1 MTKTWETKKKILRLI
16 SKKPQTAMEIS
27 RELGLA
33 PSTVSEHIGALE
45 EVGAIRQKENPFVRK
60 WKYYEIRNGF
70 DINRME
76 SGPVIN
82 TVPKIAVT
90 FAIVLGLIALLAFGV
105 PGIASAFAGGNQV
118 AFQLTDPPQVPN
130 GTSALTI
137 SYSSIQAHVS
147 GNSNSSWIS
156 GTGSGTLNLMSLIN
170 SSQVIGTGKI
180 PVNSSVDMIR
190 FSIDSAKITINGTT
204 YNVSVPSSQ
213 FTMQVTGSGKVNGT
227 SSILIDLSPVVVSI
241 YSSNTTTFVLV
252 PSAKVVMVGS
262 SRVMAN
268 IGEKATLD
276 HDMMDRLQSASKNL
290 SITAATL
297 SSAANSTTLSVT
309 VQNKGNAA
317 QVIGQVILFGM
328 PSVETSANAIW
339 VSNQD
344 GRDQMQGNVSPG
356 MMGGDEPG
364 MGGPRMGVGPVGRML
379 SDHPVL
385 ERILTDV
392 KARMML
398 LRSLNFAVEQNGT
411 LVSPSGASMGG
422 PELYKMT
429 GYTLAAGSSA
439 TFTFNGPLLAE
450 GGHVMVTPVA
460 GSSYKIV
467 VMGNGAFTT
476 ANISASGS

>member
-33 PSTVSEHIGALE
+33 PSTVSEHIDALE

-76 SGPVIN
+76 NGPAIN

-90 FAIVLGLIALLAFGV
+90 FAIVLGLIAILAFGV
-105 PGIASAFAGGNQV
+105 PGLATAFSGSNQV
-118 AFQLTDPPQVPN
+118 AFQLTDPPQVPS
-130 GTSALTI
+130 GTQALTI

-204 YNVSVPSSQ
+204 YNMTVPSSQ
-213 FTMQVTGSGKVNGT
+213 FTMQITGSGKINGT

-262 SRVMAN
+262 SKVMAH
-268 IGEKATLD
+268 IGEKAMLD
-276 HDMMDRLQSASKNL
+276 PDMMDRLQSASKNL
-290 SITAATL
+290 SIKSATL
-297 SSAANSTTLSVT
+297 SSAANTMTLSVT
-309 VQNKGNAA
+309 VQNKGSEA
-317 QVIGQVILFGM
+317 QIIRQVILFGV
-328 PSVETSANAIW
+328 PSVATSSNSIW
-339 VSNQD
+339 VP
-344 GRDQMQGNVSPG
+344 DQKGQGPMQGNFSPG
-356 MMGGDEPG
+356 MMGGGGPG
-364 MGGPRMGVGPVGRML
+364 MGGPGMGIGPVGRML

-392 KARMML
+392 KARMMMFQ
-398 LRSLNFAVEQNGT
+398 SLNFAVEQNGT
-411 LVSPSGASMGG
+411 LVSPSEPSMGG
-422 PELYKMT
+422 PELYKMA
-429 GYTLAAGSSA
+429 GYSLAAGSSA

-450 GGHVMVTPVA
+450 GGHVIVTPVVGSAYKVVVA
-460 GSSYKIV
+460 GE
-467 VMGNGAFTT
+467 GAFTT
-476 ANISASGS
+476 ANVSASGS